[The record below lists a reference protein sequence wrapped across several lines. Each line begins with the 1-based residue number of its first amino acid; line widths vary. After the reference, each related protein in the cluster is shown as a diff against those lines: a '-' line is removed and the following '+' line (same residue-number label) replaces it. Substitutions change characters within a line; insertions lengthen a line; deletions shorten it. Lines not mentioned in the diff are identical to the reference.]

1 MQYESKKSFITLSDI
16 YMLLPVAG
24 TYVKQQIFNYNN
36 TAVLNERFKS
46 DFILQKILQKLT
58 LDLKHLETS
67 LFFINSHS

>member
-24 TYVKQQIFNYNN
+24 TYVKQQIFNYSN